1 MFSGIVE
8 AIGTVGGMM
17 PTDDGGLRV
26 RIETPLGQALTVGDS
41 LAVNG
46 VCLTVV
52 RLVTGTAEADI
63 GPETSRVTT
72 LGSLQSGQRV
82 NLERAVPLGG
92 RLGGHLVQGHVDAV
106 GTIEA
111 VRPDAGSIWLAV
123 GFPPALA
130 PYFIHKGSVAVDGV
144 SLTVASVQAA
154 TIEIQMV
161 PFTAQ
166 ATTLGERRPGD
177 AVNLECDMIGKYV
190 ARALELTRAR
200 RD

>member
-8 AIGTVGGMM
+8 SIGTVDALVPAGTG
-17 PTDDGGLRV
+17 TRV
-26 RIETPLGQALTVGDS
+26 RIETPLAEALTVGDS

-52 RLVTGTAEADI
+52 RAVDGIAEADI
-63 GPETSRVTT
+63 GPETLRVTT
-72 LGSLQSGQRV
+72 LGGLRSGQRV

-111 VRPDAGSIWLAV
+111 VRPDSGSVWLTV
-123 GFPPALA
+123 GFPPELA
-130 PYFIHKGSVAVDGV
+130 PYVIRKGSVAVDGV
-144 SLTVASVQAA
+144 SLTVAALDAA
-154 TIEIQMV
+154 TFEIQMV

-177 AVNLECDMIGKYV
+177 TVNLECDMIGKYV
-190 ARALELTRAR
+190 ARVLELTRPPH
-200 RD
+200 D